1 MYIRTQ
7 RALAVGVSLKFYYG
21 DKVRISNAQVADGA
35 YGTVIGKIQEIDQ
48 FSSNKENSDA
58 FSYLVK
64 LDDISSAIY
73 TIRGENCYYVW
84 GYESENGTL

>member
-1 MYIRTQ
+1 M
-7 RALAVGVSLKFYYG
+7 
-21 DKVRISNAQVADGA
+21 RILNANVADGA
-35 YGTVIGKIQEIDQ
+35 YGTVIGKIREIGQ

-64 LDDISSAIY
+64 LDDVSSALY

-84 GYESENGTL
+84 GYEYEIGTL

>member
-1 MYIRTQ
+1 MEVNVYKNPT
-7 RALAVGVSLKFYYG
+7 SFSCWS
-21 DKVRISNAQVADGA
+21 VR
-35 YGTVIGKIQEIDQ
+35 YGTVIGKVIERGQYALTKENTN
-48 FSSNKENSDA
+48 SNKENSDA

-84 GYESENGTL
+84 GYEYEIGTL